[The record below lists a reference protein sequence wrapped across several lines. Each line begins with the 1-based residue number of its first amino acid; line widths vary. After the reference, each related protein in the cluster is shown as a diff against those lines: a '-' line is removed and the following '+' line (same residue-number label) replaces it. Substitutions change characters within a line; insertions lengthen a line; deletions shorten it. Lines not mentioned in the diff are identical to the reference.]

1 MHRNLLF
8 IFFIIIICGFNQV
21 IVKASNPESLVNT
34 VVLDSENSRH
44 GYLNQHLFV
53 FQDSTNLLTFNEVI
67 SEKYIHSFLPFK
79 NYDKNLKASN
89 TYWGR
94 ISIKNNSSEDK
105 SWLFHTAQKG
115 TNFSEVYYHNK
126 KGELVTKETGEYV
139 PFDEKELPKNRQ
151 CKVILSIPAKSTL
164 NVFIKIKNVDKR
176 PPVFDV
182 KISSIEAYHQDL
194 EQRNLFQGIFQGII
208 WIMMVYNLFLYFYIK
223 DKAYLFYAV
232 YIGTM
237 MLYFVYYY
245 GFAIE
250 SIAKNFPQVNP
261 FIYVFSGLATVN
273 YFQFI
278 RLFVDTKKLIP
289 YWDKILL
296 WIIRGRL
303 LILGVE
309 LSILSIDFNYY
320 LVSKISTY
328 VLLAAVL
335 FSSVL
340 LIALLKTRSSLA
352 LYLIFGTVSLK
363 IMALLATFLLVFW
376 EVSFAVSFIQLGI
389 ILEILLFSFGLGYR
403 FKLNDEKRINEQEQ
417 LINRL
422 KKSEK
427 LRIELNQEL
436 EKKVQERTEKVREH
450 QQEIALQA
458 KELVEMNWE
467 LYEKND
473 ELYKTNDELEITN
486 HKLSSSNKELNFL
499 NEKLNNTLGQLKAAQ
514 VQLIQSEK
522 MASVGLL
529 TAGIAHEINNP
540 INFVYA
546 GVEAL
551 EMVLTELME
560 VLEHYDKIGSENS
573 KEEIIAFLDDMERM
587 KDEFDFEGNKED
599 AMALIKDIKEGAVR
613 TAEIVRGLRVF
624 SRLDEDELKSA
635 NIHEGLD
642 STLTLLRT
650 QLKEGVNV
658 IKEYDSNLPIVEC
671 YPGQLNQ
678 VFMNVL
684 VNAIHAVKDK
694 EDAEEGQ
701 VIISTT
707 VHSMAIAG
715 EDSTEFDEGDF
726 VEIKI
731 IDNGNGI
738 PEDVKEKIF
747 EPFYTT
753 KDVGEGTGLGLSISH
768 SIIEKHF
775 GKIAAESKEGEGT
788 SFSIIIP
795 VKQNN

>member
-1 MHRNLLF
+1 MFRKLLF
-8 IFFIIIICGFNQV
+8 IFFIFIINGFSQ
-21 IVKASNPESLVNT
+21 IIAYATNPEELVNT

-44 GYLNQHLFV
+44 GFLNQYLSIFED
-53 FQDSTNLLTFNEVI
+53 QTNLLTFNEII
-67 SEKYIHSFLPFK
+67 SEKYANKFLPLKSF
-79 NYDKNLKASN
+79 DQPLKASN
-89 TYWGR
+89 TYWGK
-94 ISIKNNSSEDK
+94 ISIKNNASEDK
-105 SWLFHTAQKG
+105 QWLFQTAQKG
-115 TNFSEVYYHNK
+115 TNFSEVYYFDK
-126 KGELVTKETGEYV
+126 KGKLVTKESGEYV
-139 PFDEKELPKNRQ
+139 PFEEKELPKNRK
-151 CKVILSIPAKSTL
+151 CKVILSIPAKTTY

-182 KISSIEAYHQDL
+182 KISSIESYHQEL

-237 MLYFVYYY
+237 MLYFIYYY

-250 SIAKNFPQVNP
+250 SIAKSFPQINP
-261 FIYVFSGLATVN
+261 FIYALSGLATVS

-289 YWDKILL
+289 FWDKILL
-296 WIIRGRL
+296 WVIRGRL
-303 LILGVE
+303 IILAVE

-328 VLLAAVL
+328 VLLSAVL
-335 FSSVL
+335 FSSIL

-403 FKLNDEKRINEQEQ
+403 FKINDEKRINEQQ
-417 LINRL
+417 KLINQL

-546 GVEAL
+546 GVETL

-560 VLEHYDKIGSENS
+560 VLEHYDKIGPENS
-573 KEEIIAFLDDMERM
+573 REEVIAFLKDMERM
-587 KDEFDFEGNKED
+587 KEEFDFDGNKED

-624 SRLDEDELKSA
+624 SRLDEDELKTA
-635 NIHEGLD
+635 NIHDGLD

-650 QLKEGVNV
+650 QLKGGVKV
-658 IKEYDSNLPIVEC
+658 VKEYDTKLPIVEC

-684 VNAIHAVKDK
+684 VNAIHAVKEKQDN
-694 EDAEEGQ
+694 EEGK

-707 VHSMAIAG
+707 VHSLAIAG
-715 EDSTEFDEGDF
+715 EESSENEEGDF
-726 VEIKI
+726 VEIRI
-731 IDNGNGI
+731 TDNGNGI
-738 PEDVKEKIF
+738 PDEVKEKIF

-775 GKIAAESKEGEGT
+775 GKIVAESKEGEGT
-788 SFSIIIP
+788 SFSIVIP
-795 VKQNN
+795 VKQSQ